1 MPRYFT
7 THFGSI
13 HNHNIVWVVGSHHTY
28 MVNEV
33 EDLGEDDGTSPRMNV
48 VVVEY
53 ASLEKNI
60 SHAFHD
66 AQRLLSTFNK

>member
-1 MPRYFT
+1 
-7 THFGSI
+7 
-13 HNHNIVWVVGSHHTY
+13 